1 MPLSSIR
8 HAKKDGTTMFSV
20 LSLNI
25 LQSLD
30 SHKIDVLETIGIKT
44 IADLL
49 HYKYIYQAQIL
60 INYAKGL
67 IAHDF
72 ELTTYLDN
80 GLQNTPKSDIPI
92 LTLSA
97 LKGIGPTL
105 EATWYN
111 EFNVKTLLELSEFV
125 PYIEAKQ
132 YLTPDDEV
140 FNEPASAPEDLM
152 PKILGGIHSSVRFSS
167 YVLYED
173 LTIPLNL
180 LPAPN
185 FGNNFSDVEI
195 AKIFVQEYPLK
206 LSIGYIAGFKQNW
219 INKGTHLGEIIHTL
233 ALAPGES
240 RNIATI
246 EWYRRQSSSRSEET
260 IVDEKLSS
268 NLVHSRA
275 LNEVTRATAKEIQSG
290 RTDISSSNSTTSE
303 AKSSSLGGGIGA
315 SVPISPEINADV
327 SINGSIGKSKVTSDN
342 TQQGTIITSSSGTR
356 DILGSVMQNI
366 NDSTIQNSSNVR
378 SLYSTVVVSD
388 VQQETEETSTRNVT
402 NYNHMHALN
411 IVSYEV
417 VQKYGIETKMDEFKT
432 LIYLPFKPLNFSFN
446 TISNYWYILKEVLK
460 LENNSLFDRYTT
472 VINGGVI
479 RDGFSTNDEDI
490 FVEKL
495 TIISTINKA
504 KAYKS
509 IVLGTVNIENQL
521 TGRITNANDSTF
533 RTYPLK
539 NGVVQFELNNFQLKN
554 LNELQFFVN
563 GLSTPP
569 INGTDK
575 INISSNLI
583 FELKDRNTGEQVSV
597 SKLYQQQYTYNE
609 IFARKGGLIQNENTN
624 PNIGFKLASNL
635 SNAVIDEINSLTVIS
650 DESLIQEME
659 TFFNRRK
666 YYFTRILLNNIE
678 SELLTDLFRN
688 LILGRDSIDKPFTD
702 YVNPIPI
709 GISDN
714 YLIFETKSLY
724 SNYADNSQL
733 FWQRIDD
740 MVDTDIRKGLE
751 TKITDEVFL
760 PTAGVFAEAI
770 LGRANGSEY
779 IDLRRFWNWQ
789 DSPIPN
795 SAPSINPITMAS
807 RDGGIPDNLD
817 PNQPINTL
825 NIMNPAPFQ
834 NPTSLN
840 NALTALQNGNMF
852 RDMSKSE
859 QLATSMQNLS
869 ELAKETAKQAGTLS
883 GNARKEALDAAI
895 KMGQQVAKTVD
906 NASKNKTETPTEK
919 GGALNELDNMSSKSE
934 NKGLIDKAKAKVI
947 GSDITS
953 DDNLSPEIN
962 SNQLKEKTSAESAK
976 DLLDKGAKKVR
987 IKQGENEVEVEKDQ
1001 KIKRTPNIIPTS
1013 PASYLKTYEN
1023 VSAVIFDDSK
1033 LIGKIEDQGI
1043 YKKFGLKLKDFDS
1056 ANQSGSLKDWVEKS
1070 QKLLEEKL
1078 NDTGLV
1084 DDTWFDNTWFD
1095 SDDREDSI
1103 IDYFTKPVPFPLNN
1117 LNTEIIRSDVK
1128 IRLTVYSDTEI
1139 NYTNEIVKSIESN
1152 YDSLISTS
1160 SSSSQSL
1167 NANLNL
1173 FKNHLKSKYDYS
1185 SEEANSVLS
1194 RLSIDNIRS
1203 NVFKI
1208 QYDLRAIVT
1217 FEHKITVKDKDS
1229 GATSSKSF
1237 NSVQY
1242 EPAFLRINYEKSIV
1256 KN

>member
-1 MPLSSIR
+1 MALSSIR
-8 HAKKDGTTMFSV
+8 HAKKDGTTMYSV

-30 SHKIDVLETIGIKT
+30 SHKIDILESIGIKT

-49 HYKYIYQAQIL
+49 NYKYIYQSQIL

-67 IAHDF
+67 ISHDF
-72 ELTTYLDN
+72 DFTIYLDN
-80 GLQNTPKSDIPI
+80 GLQSTPKSDIPN

-97 LKGIGPTL
+97 LKGIGPSL
-105 EATWYN
+105 ETTWNN
-111 EFNVKTLLELSEFV
+111 EFNIKTLLELSEFA
-125 PYIEAKQ
+125 PFIEAKQ
-132 YLTPDDEV
+132 YLIPDDEV

-173 LTIPLNL
+173 LIIPLNL
-180 LPAPN
+180 LPAPY
-185 FGNNFSDVEI
+185 FGNNFSDIEI

-315 SVPISPEINADV
+315 SVPIPSTPITADV
-327 SINGSIGKSKVTSDN
+327 NINGSIGKSKITSDN

-388 VQQETEETSTRNVT
+388 IQQETEQTSTRNVT

-432 LIYLPFKPLNFSFN
+432 LVYLPFNPIKFTFN
-446 TISNYWYILKEVLK
+446 VITKYWYILKEILK
-460 LENNSLFDRYTT
+460 IENPNLFERFDTFIKGGIIREGFSNALDDLEIENLKIITSLNTINPYNAGFPFIVPIGQMMETLLEN
-472 VINGGVI
+472 
-479 RDGFSTNDEDI
+479 STDS
-490 FVEKL
+490 VYQSY
-495 TIISTINKA
+495 ST
-504 KAYKS
+504 
-509 IVLGTVNIENQL
+509 
-521 TGRITNANDSTF
+521 
-533 RTYPLK
+533 K
-539 NGVVQFELNNFQLKN
+539 NGVYEL
-554 LNELQFFVN
+554 
-563 GLSTPP
+563 GY
-569 INGTDK
+569 K
-575 INISSNLI
+575 INLEQLDEIKLKINNVPIKQPKNSGDSIDISLNI
-583 FELKDRNTGEQVSV
+583 IAKVKDVTSGENISL
-597 SKLYQQQYTYNE
+597 SKLYSKTITFQEVFDNKSGNTSIFSITKDIADDLINE
-609 IFARKGGLIQNENTN
+609 IN
-624 PNIGFKLASNL
+624 NL
-635 SNAVIDEINSLTVIS
+635 TAVNDQFLIDEL
-650 DESLIQEME
+650 EGY
-659 TFFNRRK
+659 FNQRK

-678 SELLTDLFRN
+678 NELLTDLFRN

-714 YLIFETKSLY
+714 YLIFETKSLF
-724 SNYADNSQL
+724 SNYADNSHL
-733 FWQRIDD
+733 FWQRIED

-751 TKITDEVFL
+751 AKITDEVFL

-795 SAPSINPITMAS
+795 NAPSINPITMAS

-859 QLATSMQNLS
+859 QLASSMQNLS

-883 GNARKEALDAAI
+883 GSARKEALDAAI

-906 NASKNKTETPTEK
+906 NASKNKAETPTEK
-919 GGALNELDNMSSKSE
+919 GGTLNELDKMVGNKDDKKEDVLGSGNMSIEESKFE
-934 NKGLIDKAKAKVI
+934 QLERDLNKIKDLESAGLMSAADANNLKESSINDSIGNLYRAHTNRANNQLANFNNGLTAGQVNLSWYQNTNYILHDTFNLPISNIYESGNQLKSNRIPVTTLTNNIWYIKEGDYYRKFFVQTEDLSGRGRYYYQKAIFSSKHILPFTLADNNYTGGGGDFVHASGVCTSTIPANIANDVCLAVYFCILEDLNKNYPRVI
-947 GSDITS
+947 CASDETTAVGPLSNGWIISDI
-953 DDNLSPEIN
+953 DNPMTEFNCKIEIN
-962 SNQLKEKTSAESAK
+962 SADSTIITESSI
-976 DLLDKGAKKVR
+976 LLVLNNWGYSTW
-987 IKQGENEVEVEKDQ
+987 NT
-1001 KIKRTPNIIPTS
+1001 KISISTNNTLS
-1013 PASYLKTYEN
+1013 PGS
-1023 VSAVIFDDSK
+1023 FR
-1033 LIGKIEDQGI
+1033 
-1043 YKKFGLKLKDFDS
+1043 LKD
-1056 ANQSGSLKDWVEKS
+1056 E
-1070 QKLLEEKL
+1070 LEYRIYSFTKL
-1078 NDTGLV
+1078 N
-1084 DDTWFDNTWFD
+1084 
-1095 SDDREDSI
+1095 
-1103 IDYFTKPVPFPLNN
+1103 LNN
-1117 LNTEIIRSDVK
+1117 G
-1128 IRLTVYSDTEI
+1128 
-1139 NYTNEIVKSIESN
+1139 
-1152 YDSLISTS
+1152 
-1160 SSSSQSL
+1160 
-1167 NANLNL
+1167 
-1173 FKNHLKSKYDYS
+1173 F
-1185 SEEANSVLS
+1185 
-1194 RLSIDNIRS
+1194 
-1203 NVFKI
+1203 
-1208 QYDLRAIVT
+1208 
-1217 FEHKITVKDKDS
+1217 
-1229 GATSSKSF
+1229 
-1237 NSVQY
+1237 
-1242 EPAFLRINYEKSIV
+1242 
-1256 KN
+1256 